1 MCENIKKVD
10 YKKKKKKH
18 DKIVLLGKTNLITI
32 EVIISKALIDSCIS
46 HEEFVSVTNVLR
58 EYNEIKEEIKDFETS
73 LEYTIKNNGNLL
85 CQL

>member
-1 MCENIKKVD
+1 M
-10 YKKKKKKH
+10 
-18 DKIVLLGKTNLITI
+18 LLGKTNLITI
-32 EVIISKALIDSCIS
+32 EVIFSKALIDSCIS

-58 EYNEIKEEIKDFETS
+58 EYNEIKEEIKDSETS